1 LVFNCEKLEID
12 KSAVETD
19 SKISGLLSERQVEGK
34 FAFDILLRDKFPFQ
48 PPIVMTKTKFCE
60 PSLADGRDLLLHIL
74 PKDISE
80 WRPSM
85 NLYELIQQI
94 PEFIRETLL
103 Q

>member
-1 LVFNCEKLEID
+1 
-12 KSAVETD
+12 
-19 SKISGLLSERQVEGK
+19 
-34 FAFDILLRDKFPFQ
+34 
-48 PPIVMTKTKFCE
+48 MTKTKFCE

-74 PKDISE
+74 PRDNSE

-103 Q
+103 QQLPTAKLTGRFHLGLNYDMQTWLTNGTCRVFPC